1 MQHTW
6 ALQDAKNRFS
16 ELVEQA
22 LHDGPQM
29 VTRRG
34 KETVVVMGSMPRKIM
49 SGPSFLLQPH
59 STTVECG
66 ATRSINEG
74 KKGHLSFLA
83 TQGPFHYDQ
92 KVLTGIARKTNVSS

>member
-34 KETVVVMGSMPRKIM
+34 KETVVVLS
-49 SGPSFLLQPH
+49 
-59 STTVECG
+59 VE
-66 ATRSINEG
+66 A
-74 KKGHLSFLA
+74 
-83 TQGPFHYDQ
+83 FHT
-92 KVLTGIARKTNVSS
+92 LTAKQ

>member
-22 LHDGPQM
+22 LHDGPQV

-34 KETVVVMGSMPRKIM
+34 KETVVVLSVVAFQKLTAKQESLVTFLRNSPLAGVELDLERQADYGRKVA
-49 SGPSFLLQPH
+49 L
-59 STTVECG
+59 
-66 ATRSINEG
+66 
-74 KKGHLSFLA
+74 
-83 TQGPFHYDQ
+83 
-92 KVLTGIARKTNVSS
+92 

>member
-22 LHDGPQM
+22 LRDGPQI

-34 KETVVVMGSMPRKIM
+34 KDTVVVLSVEAFQNLTAQQE
-49 SGPSFLLQPH
+49 SLVTFLRH
-59 STTVECG
+59 SPLAGVELDLERQADYG
-66 ATRSINEG
+66 RE
-74 KKGHLSFLA
+74 
-83 TQGPFHYDQ
+83 
-92 KVLTGIARKTNVSS
+92 VSL

>member
-22 LHDGPQM
+22 LRDGPQI

-34 KETVVVMGSMPRKIM
+34 KDTVVVLSVEAFQKLTAKQE
-49 SGPSFLLQPH
+49 SLVTFLRH
-59 STTVECG
+59 SPLAGVELG
-66 ATRSINEG
+66 LERQADYGRE
-74 KKGHLSFLA
+74 
-83 TQGPFHYDQ
+83 
-92 KVLTGIARKTNVSS
+92 VSL

>member
-34 KETVVVMGSMPRKIM
+34 KATVVVLSVEAFHKLTAQQE
-49 SGPSFLLQPH
+49 SLVAFLRH
-59 STTVECG
+59 SPLAGVELDLERQADYG
-66 ATRSINEG
+66 REVP
-74 KKGHLSFLA
+74 L
-83 TQGPFHYDQ
+83 
-92 KVLTGIARKTNVSS
+92 